1 MIETMTPHQASKYL
15 RDKGLSLCSDTLA
28 DGLSRACTPS
38 ACASAPTAMGISDF
52 QKEAGC
58 VDRRAGGVNMDG
70 YTLTLVI
77 IGAATVSYWLMR
89 LVDKLDG
96 K

>member
-1 MIETMTPHQASKYL
+1 MSGLPLQGYVRCAL
-15 RDKGLSLCSDTLA
+15 RC
-28 DGLSRACTPS
+28 
-38 ACASAPTAMGISDF
+38 
-52 QKEAGC
+52 
-58 VDRRAGGVNMDG
+58 GGELMDS

-77 IGAATVSYWLMR
+77 IGVATVSYSFVR

>member
-1 MIETMTPHQASKYL
+1 
-15 RDKGLSLCSDTLA
+15 
-28 DGLSRACTPS
+28 
-38 ACASAPTAMGISDF
+38 
-52 QKEAGC
+52 
-58 VDRRAGGVNMDG
+58 MDG

-77 IGAATVSYWLMR
+77 IGAATASYWLMR

>member
-1 MIETMTPHQASKYL
+1 
-15 RDKGLSLCSDTLA
+15 
-28 DGLSRACTPS
+28 
-38 ACASAPTAMGISDF
+38 
-52 QKEAGC
+52 
-58 VDRRAGGVNMDG
+58 MDG

-77 IGAATVSYWLMR
+77 IGAATVSYWFMR

>member
-1 MIETMTPHQASKYL
+1 
-15 RDKGLSLCSDTLA
+15 
-28 DGLSRACTPS
+28 
-38 ACASAPTAMGISDF
+38 
-52 QKEAGC
+52 
-58 VDRRAGGVNMDG
+58 MDG

-77 IGAATVSYWLMR
+77 IGAGTAVYGFMR